1 MGVSNEQNLKV
12 KPSLACSLRNR
23 RGRCLRAS
31 FTLRVIAANTGD
43 AYMYCNAIEILLTQY
58 LSASLSFL
66 TKHLNIKYSYY
77 KNIKRCRSYW
87 LEILTLPSY
96 SMGKIDLSRE
106 LGLVSLQPFAEL

>member
-43 AYMYCNAIEILLTQY
+43 VAYCNAIEILLTQY
-58 LSASLSFL
+58 LSTSLSFL

-77 KNIKRCRSYW
+77 KNIKRCRSYR